1 MARPKSTQS
10 PTPIEKAVQ
19 PTDKPDKFKMGA
31 IGTPGMSIFS
41 GITYDEMHKDLQ
53 FPTSIKT
60 FKKMS
65 YSVPVNACLN
75 LYDRLAGKAEWR
87 CIPPKDATAEELRQT
102 EIINECL
109 HDMKVPFKQVISD
122 ALSSN
127 TFGFSVLE
135 KVFRRRNKES
145 GSMYND
151 NLIGLKDIALR
162 SQETIDG
169 FVFNEDESEVIGVK
183 QNLSLVG
190 NVYGRN
196 LATKSEVVIPRSKI
210 VLITAGRNRRDPYG
224 KSLLRDV
231 YLQWRYLS
239 VVEELEATGLQKDL
253 QGVPVLSVPDRLL
266 SPDASE
272 SDKAILENLK
282 NILRNLQANSQSGI
296 LLPSSVDPDTR
307 QKLFSLELLSTEGG
321 KKNYDTTQ
329 IKNYYQTQ
337 IFIGCGA
344 DILSM
349 GSTGVGSF
357 ALGQLKSSL
366 VGSYIEAMLDNIVEA
381 FNRDVIRQLYE
392 LNGWNPTRACSL
404 DYENVNALD
413 LETLSKYYQRLG
425 ATGFLP
431 KTLDVINLALT
442 SLGLDNLPADTNLDE
457 ILPDKTTKSGQG
469 MEEGLNSGTGDAVSV
484 EDTSTGNMENAA

>member
-151 NLIGLKDIALR
+151 NLIGLKDIGLR

-196 LATKSEVVIPRSKI
+196 LATKNEVVIPRSKI

-231 YLQWRYLS
+231 YLSYRYLA
-239 VVEELEATGLQKDL
+239 VCEEMEAVGAQKDL
-253 QGVPVLSVPDRLL
+253 QGVPLLSVPDRLL
-266 SPDASE
+266 SPDASD

-282 NILRNLQANSQSGI
+282 NILRNLQANASSGVM
-296 LLPSSVDPDTR
+296 LPSSVDPDTR
-307 QKLFSLELLSTEGG
+307 QKLFNLELLSTQGG
-321 KKNYDTTQ
+321 KKNYDLDV
-329 IKNYYQTQ
+329 IKRYYQTQ
-337 IFIGCGA
+337 IYIGCGG
-344 DILSM
+344 DILLQ
-349 GSTGVGSF
+349 GNTTTGSF
-357 ALGQLKSSL
+357 ATSSIKSSM
-366 VGSYIEAMLDNIVEA
+366 VGSYLESMLDNIVDA
-381 FNRDVIRQLYE
+381 FNRDVVKHLYE
-392 LNGWNPTRACSL
+392 LNGWNPSRACKL
-404 DYENVNALD
+404 DYENANPVDLD
-413 LETLSKYYQRLG
+413 TMSKYYQRLG

-431 KTLDVINLALT
+431 KTMDVVNLALT
-442 SLGLDNLPADTNLDE
+442 SLGLEVLPEGTDLNE
-457 ILPDKTTKSGQG
+457 VLPDKTTKSGQG
-469 MEEGLNSGTGDAVSV
+469 MEEGLNSGTGDAVSDV
-484 EDTSTGNMENAA
+484 DTSTDNLENAA